1 MSSAGPDTTR
11 PWVVYVGPFA
21 FPEGG
26 AGARR
31 ILGNARSLVAAG
43 YQVLILSGQTA
54 ADDAVHAVG
63 DGIFLASTSE
73 RDGEHLPNLL
83 RLGRY
88 IGMGA
93 KSRRWLD
100 AFGARPDAVI
110 LYSGYTPYILQ
121 LKPWC
126 RARGTPLIFDAVEWY
141 TAASPLR
148 FLASPYLWQSEF
160 AMRALLPRLE
170 GVIAISRF
178 LEARYAAAGVAV
190 RRVPPTLDVAAV
202 VPGKGSSG
210 GPLSLVYA
218 GTPGRTKDQLNE
230 IVAAVLALDRD
241 GARLALNV
249 YGPTAGEVRA
259 LPALAGRAAAA
270 VVAHGPVT
278 QAAAMQAVG
287 QADFSVLTRRPDRVS
302 TAGFPTKFVESL
314 AMGTPVIANLTGDLG
329 EHLVDGVNGLVC
341 DGHTADAVG
350 RALARALEL
359 TATDRARLRA
369 AARHTAETAFD
380 YRGHAPG
387 LRHLVEAAACAMHA
401 PRDRTGL

>member
-1 MSSAGPDTTR
+1 MSSAVLDTTR

-21 FPEGG
+21 FPDGG
-26 AGARR
+26 AAARR
-31 ILGNARSLVAAG
+31 ILGNAQSLAAGG

-54 ADDAVHAVG
+54 ADDAVHPFA

-73 RDGEHLPNLL
+73 RDSEHLPNLL

-88 IGMGA
+88 VGMGA
-93 KSRRWLD
+93 KSRRWLE
-100 AFGARPDAVI
+100 AFGGRPDAVI

-121 LKPWC
+121 LKAWC
-126 RARGTPLIFDAVEWY
+126 RRRRTPLIFDAVEWY
-141 TAASPLR
+141 TASPLR
-148 FLASPYLWQSEF
+148 FLASPYLWQTEF
-160 AMRALLPRLE
+160 AMRVLNPGLD
-170 GVIAISRF
+170 GIIAISRF

-190 RRVPPTLDVAAV
+190 RRVPPTLDVAAL
-202 VPGKGSSG
+202 VPGRGAKGG
-210 GPLSLVYA
+210 RLSLVYA

-249 YGPTAGEVRA
+249 YGPTAEAVRA
-259 LPALAGRAAAA
+259 LPAMQGRAAPA
-270 VVAHGPVT
+270 VIAHGPVA
-278 QAAAMQAVG
+278 QAAAMRAVG
-287 QADFSVLTRRPDRVS
+287 EADFSVLTRRPDRVS

-341 DGHTADAVG
+341 DGYAAAAVERALE
-350 RALARALEL
+350 RALAL
-359 TATDRARLRA
+359 TPDARARMRA

-380 YRGHAPG
+380 YRGHAGG

>member
-1 MSSAGPDTTR
+1 MSGAVLDTSR

-31 ILGNARSLVAAG
+31 ILGNAQSLVAAG

-54 ADDAVHAVG
+54 ADDAVRAVG

-73 RDGEHLPNLL
+73 RDGEHLPNWL

-100 AFGARPDAVI
+100 AFAARPDAVI

-148 FLASPYLWQSEF
+148 FLASPYLWQTEF
-160 AMRALLPRLE
+160 AMRTLLPRLD

-178 LEARYAAAGVAV
+178 LESRYVSAGVAV
-190 RRVPPTLDVAAV
+190 CRVPPTLDVAAV
-202 VPGKGSSG
+202 VPGAGSRERR
-210 GPLSLVYA
+210 LSLVYA
-218 GTPGRTKDQLNE
+218 GTPGKTKDQLNE

-241 GARLALNV
+241 GERLVLNV
-249 YGPTAGEVRA
+249 YGPTPEEVLA

-278 QAAAMQAVG
+278 QGTAMQAVG
-287 QADFSVLTRRPDRVS
+287 EADFSVLTRRPDRVS

-314 AMGTPVIANLTGDLG
+314 AMGTPVIANLTGDLD

-341 DGHTADAVG
+341 DSYTADSVG
-350 RALARALEL
+350 RALARALVL
-359 TATDRARLRA
+359 TPADRHRLRV
-369 AARHTAETAFD
+369 AARRTADRAFD
-380 YRGHAPG
+380 YRAHARG
-387 LRHLVEAAACAMHA
+387 LQHLVEAAACAMDA
-401 PRDRTGL
+401 PTDRTGL